1 MQAHD
6 IPLKGKGAHVPLLH
20 ILSKTVFKKTQQQ
33 SITQNHLQLLARP
46 NHSEKVCLDQ
56 RAEKR
61 EKYLQ
66 IKLERYWALE
76 RYGPDET
83 DCEIHL
89 SPIGKLGFL
98 WSSHCEQL
106 FLIISCSALVETI
119 HISTCMSNDTECVTI
134 CQYCWI
140 VRPCGST
147 RLNTTNNIWEGDDV
161 LTVINAC
168 LYTLACMLSITHNSV
183 AFLDI

>member
-1 MQAHD
+1 MISVVDFFFLAPNCTLAVSSSSFMQAHD

-66 IKLERYWALE
+66 IKLERYCLDLTKLIMKFICFQLE
-76 RYGPDET
+76 
-83 DCEIHL
+83 
-89 SPIGKLGFL
+89 
-98 WSSHCEQL
+98 
-106 FLIISCSALVETI
+106 
-119 HISTCMSNDTECVTI
+119 N
-134 CQYCWI
+134 
-140 VRPCGST
+140 
-147 RLNTTNNIWEGDDV
+147 
-161 LTVINAC
+161 
-168 LYTLACMLSITHNSV
+168 
-183 AFLDI
+183 